1 MERWRSVLA
10 LAVAGALLASPA
22 LAQTS
27 GGTRPQTGS
36 EQSKPGDAT
45 KPDAAKPGDASAPSA
60 SPSTSSGDAT
70 KSDAAKS
77 DAMKSGTMKSD
88 AMKSGAAAGNR
99 EQVQSVQQ
107 ALKDK
112 GHDPG
117 QIDGVMGPKT
127 KAALKEFQKAEGLK
141 ETGRLDAETT
151 AKLGVDSAAAASP
164 RGTSEP
170 SASPGSSAGPAPSS
184 KDPTSPAK
192 KPQTR

>member
-36 EQSKPGDAT
+36 EQSKPGDT
-45 KPDAAKPGDASAPSA
+45 
-60 SPSTSSGDAT
+60 T
-70 KSDAAKS
+70 KSDAA
-77 DAMKSGTMKSD
+77 KSD

-170 SASPGSSAGPAPSS
+170 SASPGSSTGPAPSS
-184 KDPTSPAK
+184 KDPTGPTK